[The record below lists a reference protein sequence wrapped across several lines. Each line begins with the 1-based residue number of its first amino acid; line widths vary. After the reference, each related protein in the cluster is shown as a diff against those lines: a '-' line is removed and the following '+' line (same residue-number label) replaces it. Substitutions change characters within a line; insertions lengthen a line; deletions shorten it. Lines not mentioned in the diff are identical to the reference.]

1 MSFNNPYYQSKIKT
15 GTEVEKEGIFSQ
27 EINTLFPGAELFAFT
42 SFTFTPGTSTGVSGP
57 TQANLLAA
65 YDTATYPWLNNSN
78 FFTQGEYQGFQKFTI
93 PKSATYRFTVR
104 GAGGGRK
111 MNTNYRSGTWEPY
124 GAEIVAEFSFEKGD
138 KIQLLV
144 GQRGEDDNTY
154 YATQNNNTEGDN
166 SAPGG
171 GGGSFV
177 FLDKDETYPL
187 IAAGGGA
194 GGSRNTYLSANA
206 NTGTSGYT
214 TQSTTS
220 SSFGQNGNG
229 SPGFTGGGSYWS
241 ASGAGWLTNGTG
253 GNQSTAYNYA
263 PGSSGGQGGRAPRN
277 GGQGG
282 EKGTDGTDSGG
293 DGGFGGGGGGYS
305 DNAGTAGG
313 GGYSGGTGGNST
325 PNNSSGGGGGSYI
338 NTAGQ
343 TVAGVGTAT
352 YVQTV
357 SQTLRTSNATGS
369 IVVEQ
374 L

>member
-154 YATQNNNTEGDN
+154 YATQNSNTEGDN

-253 GNQSTAYNYA
+253 GNKVLLIIMLLDQVAA
-263 PGSSGGQGGRAPRN
+263 KEVELLEMVDRA
-277 GGQGG
+277 
-282 EKGTDGTDSGG
+282 EKKVLM
-293 DGGFGGGGGGYS
+293 
-305 DNAGTAGG
+305 A
-313 GGYSGGTGGNST
+313 
-325 PNNSSGGGGGSYI
+325 
-338 NTAGQ
+338 
-343 TVAGVGTAT
+343 
-352 YVQTV
+352 
-357 SQTLRTSNATGS
+357 QTLEVTVDLAEVEVAIQTMPEPPAEVGIQVERAVIAHQTTRL
-369 IVVEQ
+369 VVEVDHI
-374 L
+374 LIRPDKL